1 MLSPEAPVV
10 LLLHGGLDN
19 LSGKTGLAMLRY
31 RPGSILAVIDPAH
44 AGADLETVTGIAR
57 PVPVLASLREALPLC
72 PASGPPPVAV
82 VGLAPSGGRLPPALR
97 ADLLVALAA
106 GWSAASGLHTRL
118 GDDPELA
125 AGCRA
130 GAWIWDL
137 RQEPADLPVA
147 SGRAAALPCRRLLAV
162 GTDMAV
168 GKMSACLELLAAA
181 RRRGLEARFI
191 GTGQAGLLISGQ
203 GVPLDAVRVD
213 FAAGAVEQAV
223 LAAAAPTGTVAPP
236 GVAAPIGAAD
246 SRHLAGSRQAGG
258 PAVPD
263 TWLLVEG
270 QGSLCHPGSTATLP
284 LLRGSQPTDLLLVH
298 RAGQTSIRNH
308 AEVAIPPLHEVI
320 DVVEALAALG
330 RPAGAAPAP
339 RVRAIA
345 LNTAH
350 LDEPAAQ
357 RALADT
363 AASTGLPCTD
373 PVRQG
378 GEGLWQVLLGEGD

>member
-1 MLSPEAPVV
+1 MLSAEAPVV

-31 RPGSILAVIDPAH
+31 RHGPILAVIDPAH

-57 PVPVLASLREALPLC
+57 PVPVLASLREALPLR

-97 ADLLVALAA
+97 ADLLVALDA

-125 AGCRA
+125 ASCRD

-137 RQEPADLPVA
+137 RQEPDDLPVA

-181 RRRGLEARFI
+181 RRRGLDARFI
-191 GTGQAGLLISGQ
+191 GTGQAGLLLSGQ

-213 FAAGAVEQAV
+213 YAAGAVEQAV
-223 LAAAAPTGTVAPP
+223 LAAAASAD
-236 GVAAPIGAAD
+236 AACSRDAA
-246 SRHLAGSRQAGG
+246 G
-258 PAVPD
+258 PAGPAGPD

-298 RAGQTSIRNH
+298 RAGQISIRNH

-320 DVVEALAALG
+320 EVVEALAALG
-330 RPAGAAPAP
+330 RPAVAASAPTPAP

-350 LDEPAAQ
+350 LDGESARQ
-357 RALADT
+357 ALADT
-363 AASTGLPCTD
+363 AASIGLPCGD

-378 GEGLWQVLLGEGD
+378 GEGLWQVLLGE

>member
-1 MLSPEAPVV
+1 MLSVDTPVV

-31 RPGSILAVIDPAH
+31 RSGPILAVIDPAH

-57 PVPVLASLREALPLC
+57 PLPVLASMQAALPLR

-97 ADLLVALAA
+97 ADLLVALEA

-118 GDDPELA
+118 GDDPQLA
-125 AGCRA
+125 ASCRD

-147 SGRAAALPCRRLLAV
+147 SGRAASLPCRRLLAV

-181 RRRGLEARFI
+181 RRRGVDARFI

-213 FAAGAVEQAV
+213 YAAGAVQQAV
-223 LAAAAPTGTVAPP
+223 LAAAEPTD
-236 GVAAPIGAAD
+236 AAGLRDGAGAA
-246 SRHLAGSRQAGG
+246 G
-258 PAVPD
+258 PD

-284 LLRGSQPTDLLLVH
+284 LIRGSQPTDLLLVH

-308 AEVAIPPLHEVI
+308 AEVAMPPLHEVI
-320 DVVEALAALG
+320 EAVERLAALG
-330 RPAGAAPAP
+330 RPAGASPAP

-345 LNTAH
+345 LNTGH
-350 LDEPAAQ
+350 LEEAAAQ
-357 RALADT
+357 QALAAT
-363 AASTGLPCTD
+363 AASTGLFCSD

-378 GEGLWQVLLGEGD
+378 GEGLWQVLLGE